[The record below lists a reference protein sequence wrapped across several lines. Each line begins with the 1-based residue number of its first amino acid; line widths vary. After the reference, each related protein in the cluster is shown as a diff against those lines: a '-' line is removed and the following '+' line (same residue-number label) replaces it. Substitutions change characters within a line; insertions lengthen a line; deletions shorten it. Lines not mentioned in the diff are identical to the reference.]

1 VKEDRRFPAEAEYRF
16 RHALMRDA
24 AYATLAEGD
33 RVLGHWLAGQWLEQT
48 GETDVILLKRHF
60 DLGAQFAPRDGG

>member
-1 VKEDRRFPAEAEYRF
+1 
-16 RHALMRDA
+16 
-24 AYATLAEGD
+24 
-33 RVLGHWLAGQWLEQT
+33 VLGHWLAGQWLEQT